1 MHYMITFIEI
11 LKKII
16 LQSLLKL
23 DEAMNAC

>member
-1 MHYMITFIEI
+1 MITFIEI